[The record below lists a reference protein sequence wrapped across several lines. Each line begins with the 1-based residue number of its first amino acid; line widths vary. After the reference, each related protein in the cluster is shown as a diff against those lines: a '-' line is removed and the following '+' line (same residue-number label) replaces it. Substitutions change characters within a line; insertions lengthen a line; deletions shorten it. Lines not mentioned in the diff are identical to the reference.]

1 MHCLIGLQ
9 ISINISTNSWGTP
22 QAPHVI
28 PRGLTPHPA
37 MELEQDVGVGGCD
50 VATPE
55 LTSKHQTNTALL
67 PVIMPIVVS
76 TIHTNPQNRV

>member
-1 MHCLIGLQ
+1 
-9 ISINISTNSWGTP
+9 
-22 QAPHVI
+22 
-28 PRGLTPHPA
+28 

-76 TIHTNPQNRV
+76 TIHTNPQNRVWHYNNDHQAVGLSSSIQKQIQMM